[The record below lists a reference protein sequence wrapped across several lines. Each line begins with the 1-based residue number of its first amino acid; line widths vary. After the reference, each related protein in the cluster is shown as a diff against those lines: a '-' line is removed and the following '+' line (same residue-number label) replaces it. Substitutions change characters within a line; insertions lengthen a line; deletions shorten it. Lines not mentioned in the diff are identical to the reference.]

1 MQSVRREKVADML
14 VAEISDIL
22 RTRVKDPRLG
32 FVTITDVEM
41 TKDLRIAKV
50 FFSVLGS
57 EIQRADSIKALES
70 AKSFIQIEVG
80 SRIRLKFLP
89 QLIFR
94 LDTSIEYG
102 ARIETLITQIHK
114 NENSHRDQTGNT

>member
-1 MQSVRREKVADML
+1 MQSIRREKVADLL

-32 FVTITDVEM
+32 FVTITDVEL

-57 EIQRADSIKALES
+57 ETERAESIKALES
-70 AKSFIQIEVG
+70 ARAFIQLEVG

-89 QLIFR
+89 QLLFR

-102 ARIETLITQIHK
+102 ARIETLIAQIHK
-114 NENSHRDQTGNT
+114 DDAPHRE

>member
-1 MQSVRREKVADML
+1 MQSIRREKVADML

-50 FFSVLGS
+50 FFSVLGN
-57 EIQRADSIKALES
+57 EAQRADSIKGLES
-70 AKSFIQIEVG
+70 AKLFIQSEVG
-80 SRIRLKFLP
+80 SRIRIKFLP

-102 ARIETLITQIHK
+102 ARIETLITRIHQ
-114 NENSHRDQTGNT
+114 NENLNHDQTGNT